1 MDEIKDNLATVVF
14 MCVGMLFTW
23 SVFLFI
29 TVIRI
34 VVPLKLRQ
42 LLTIPPFLEN
52 ILHLTQSDLLNDIRS
67 QTPIERCL
75 SVTIAAT
82 QSFSCYF
89 RELSVLII
97 IVHFRQLIL
106 SMISIVFYHFSV
118 FYT

>member
-1 MDEIKDNLATVVF
+1 MDEIKDNLATVVL
-14 MCVGMLFTW
+14 MCVGILFSW

-34 VVPLKLRQ
+34 VIPFKLRQ
-42 LLTIPPFLEN
+42 LFTIPLFLEN

-67 QTPIERCL
+67 QTPLKRCL

-82 QSFSCYF
+82 HSFSCYF
-89 RELSVLII
+89 REISVLII

-106 SMISIVFYHFSV
+106 GMISIDS
-118 FYT
+118 